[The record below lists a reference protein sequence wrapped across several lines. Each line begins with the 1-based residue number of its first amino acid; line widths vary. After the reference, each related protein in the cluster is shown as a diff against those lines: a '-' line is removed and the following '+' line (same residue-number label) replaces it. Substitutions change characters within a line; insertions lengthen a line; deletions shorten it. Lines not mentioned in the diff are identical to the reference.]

1 MIRLA
6 LRMGA
11 IFAPRSALH
20 GLAIRAGFRMLGI
33 WPAAR
38 SYFAEDEVQAAAR
51 FNSGFLLK
59 DQLARV
65 GSWPDAS
72 AAAPARQIWRH
83 DARHAGWRRIR
94 AARHRH

>member
-38 SYFAEDEVQAAAR
+38 SYFAEMKYKPPPR
-51 FNSGFLLK
+51 FNSGFLLE
-59 DQLARV
+59 DQLAPR
-65 GSWPDAS
+65 GSWAGCFPQPLL
-72 AAAPARQIWRH
+72 PA
-83 DARHAGWRRIR
+83 DM
-94 AARHRH
+94 AARRSTR